1 MKITTLLLAFFL
13 VTNSLS
19 AYAFSN
25 VTANPVMPQLSN
37 LSVCDDN
44 NDGVAIFNLTLQNP
58 IILSAQSSAS
68 SNYTINYYLTLTDVQ
83 TGANPISS
91 PNTYININSSN
102 LQIIYVR
109 VDLNG
114 TTQFA
119 TGTFDLIVNPLVTP
133 TFNSIAPVCQGSTGL
148 ILPGASTNNFTGSW
162 NPPTIDSSVSGAST
176 YSFTPDSGQCALPL
190 TMNIYVSPQPTINT
204 PDNFATCDNDGNND
218 GFYTYD
224 LSALIPSILGS
235 QSPSD
240 FTVAFYD
247 NQMSA
252 VNNVNV
258 IANLVS
264 YQTYT
269 HSIWIRVTNNA
280 SGCYAISSF
289 NTTIEQAPTPVI
301 TSNSNLICVDFVT
314 NNVIRNATLT
324 ASNNTVYLTQSSPA
338 YTYQWFDVSNSVI
351 IGTGTTFTTNSP
363 FSNNISANFGVT
375 MSSNSAL
382 GCSSTSLPFQV
393 LQSGPASPNPTG
405 SIGYSIVNNS
415 GNQTIT
421 VEVQG
426 YGTYEYSIDSGTQ
439 QTSPIFQNVALGTHS
454 ITIWDTKGG
463 ISNSCD
469 PIVISNI
476 NVNLT
481 ATPPPTGSNSQ
492 SFNPG
497 TTLASIQ
504 VTGQNIKW
512 YSGLNKNVTSTPLP
526 LSTVL
531 IDGITYYASQTIGG
545 YESTTRL
552 PVTVHLALSNEQFEL
567 KGLTYAPNPV
577 ATNLS
582 IHSDDTIDSYSI
594 YNLLGQLVVSKK
606 CNATSLQVDLTALNA
621 GNYFVKLTSENKQS
635 TIKIEK
641 K

>member
-19 AYAFSN
+19 ANTFSK
-25 VTANPVMPQLSN
+25 VTANPIMPQLSN
-37 LSVCDDN
+37 LSVCDN
-44 NDGVAIFNLTLQNP
+44 NGNGIAVFNLTSQTP
-58 IILSAQSSAS
+58 IILAAQSGAS
-68 SNYTINYYLTLTDVQ
+68 SNYNVNYYLTLTNAN
-83 TGANPISS
+83 TGSNAIANPSTYT
-91 PNTYININSSN
+91 NTAN
-102 LQIIYVR
+102 QQVIYVR
-109 VDLNG
+109 ITLNG
-114 TTQFA
+114 TTQNAVGSFS
-119 TGTFDLIVNPLVTP
+119 LIVNPLITP

-148 ILPGASTNNFTGSW
+148 ILPGASTNNITGSW
-162 NPPTIDSSVSGAST
+162 FPPSVDTSSSGMSIYT
-176 YSFTPDSGQCALPL
+176 FTPDAGQCALPL
-190 TMNIYVSPQPTINT
+190 TMTIFVSPQPTIST
-204 PDNFATCDNDGNND
+204 PANFATCDADGNND
-218 GFYTYD
+218 GYYHYD
-224 LSALIPSILGS
+224 LSSLIPTILGS
-235 QSPSD
+235 QSASN

-269 HSIWIRVTNNA
+269 HSIWISVTNNT

-526 LSTVL
+526 LSTILV
-531 IDGITYYASQTIGG
+531 DGTTYYASQTIGG

-552 PVTVHLALSNEQFEL
+552 PVTVHLALSSPQFEL
-567 KGLTYAPNPV
+567 KGLTFAPNPV

-606 CNATSLQVDLTALNA
+606 CNATSLQIDVTSLNS